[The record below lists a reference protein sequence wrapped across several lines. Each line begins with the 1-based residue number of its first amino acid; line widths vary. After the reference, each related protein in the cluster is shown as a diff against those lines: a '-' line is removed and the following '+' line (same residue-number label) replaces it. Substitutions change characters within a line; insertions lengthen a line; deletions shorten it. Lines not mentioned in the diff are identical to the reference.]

1 MVAGETA
8 TQERTAMFVE
18 QRIYSFAPGN
28 TGEFLKTYE
37 SDAFAAQTQALGQPV
52 GYYVN
57 EIGPLNQITTMW
69 AYGSL
74 DERVERRRNLFNDP
88 VWQAFLKKCRPLMT
102 AQETRVLIPAPFFQ
116 ERLKAIASLGGTL

>member
-1 MVAGETA
+1 
-8 TQERTAMFVE
+8 MFVE

-28 TGEFLKTYE
+28 TGEFLRSYE
-37 SDAFAAQTQALGQPV
+37 SDALAAQTTALGQPV

-74 DERVERRRNLFNDP
+74 DERVERRRALFSDP
-88 VWQAFLKKCRPLMT
+88 VWQAFLSKCRPLMT
-102 AQETRVLIPAPFFQ
+102 TQETRVLIPAPFFR
-116 ERLKAIASLGGTL
+116 ERLKAIAALGRTP

>member
-1 MVAGETA
+1 
-8 TQERTAMFVE
+8 MFVE

-28 TGEFLKTYE
+28 TAKFLKTYE
-37 SDAFAAQTQALGQPV
+37 SEAMAAQTGALGQPV

-74 DERVERRRNLFNDP
+74 DERVERRRALSRDP
-88 VWQAFLKKCRPLMT
+88 IWQVFLAQRRPLRT
-102 AQETRVLIPAPFFQ
+102 TQGPRVLVPATLF
-116 ERLKAIASLGGTL
+116 EDRLKAIAALGRTP

>member
-1 MVAGETA
+1 
-8 TQERTAMFVE
+8 MFVE

-28 TGEFLKTYE
+28 TAKFLKTYE
-37 SDAFAAQTQALGQPV
+37 NEAMRRRPARSGQPV

-88 VWQAFLKKCRPLMT
+88 VWNAFLDKCRPLMT
-102 AQETRVLIPAPFFQ
+102 TQETRVLIPAPFFQ
-116 ERLKAIASLGGTL
+116 ERLKAIAALGRTS

>member
-1 MVAGETA
+1 
-8 TQERTAMFVE
+8 MFVE

-28 TGEFLKTYE
+28 AGQFLKTYE
-37 SDAFAAQTQALGQPV
+37 SDAFTAQTQALGHPV

-74 DERVERRRNLFNDP
+74 DERVERRRNLSNDP
-88 VWQAFLKKCRPLMT
+88 VWQGFLNKCRPLMT
-102 AQETRVLIPAPFFQ
+102 TQETRVLIPASFFQ
-116 ERLKAIASLGGTL
+116 ERLKAIAALGRTS

>member
-1 MVAGETA
+1 
-8 TQERTAMFVE
+8 MFVE

-28 TGEFLKTYE
+28 TGEFLKSYE
-37 SDAFAAQTQALGQPV
+37 SDAFAVQTKALGQPV

-74 DERVERRRNLFNDP
+74 DERVERRRALFGDP
-88 VWQAFLKKCRPLMT
+88 VWQAFLSKCRPLMT
-102 AQETRVLIPAPFFQ
+102 TQETRVLIPAPFFR
-116 ERLKAIASLGGTL
+116 ERLKAIAALGGTP

>member
-1 MVAGETA
+1 
-8 TQERTAMFVE
+8 MFVE

>member
-116 ERLKAIASLGGTL
+116 ERLKAIASLWGTL

>member
-1 MVAGETA
+1 
-8 TQERTAMFVE
+8 MFVE

-37 SDAFAAQTQALGQPV
+37 HEAMAAQTGALGQPV

-74 DERVERRRNLFNDP
+74 DERVERRRNLFGDP
-88 VWQAFLKKCRPLMT
+88 VWQTFLKQCRPLMSH
-102 AQETRVLIPAPFFQ
+102 QETRVLIPAPFFQ
-116 ERLKAIASLGGTL
+116 ERLKAIAALGTTP

>member
-1 MVAGETA
+1 
-8 TQERTAMFVE
+8 MFVE

-28 TGEFLKTYE
+28 TGEFLKAYE
-37 SDAFAAQTQALGQPV
+37 TDALAAQTGALGQPV

-74 DERVERRRNLFNDP
+74 DERVERRRNLSADP
-88 VWQAFLKKCRPLMT
+88 VWQAFLKRGRPLLS

-116 ERLKAIASLGGTL
+116 DRLKAIAALGRTP

>member
-1 MVAGETA
+1 
-8 TQERTAMFVE
+8 MFVE

-37 SDAFAAQTQALGQPV
+37 SEAFAAQAGALGQPV

-69 AYGSL
+69 AYDSL
-74 DERVERRRNLFNDP
+74 DERVERRRKLSADP
-88 VWQAFLKKCRPLMT
+88 VWQAFLKKCRPLMAT
-102 AQETRVLIPAPFFQ
+102 QETRVLKTFVWNQLSVCAVPIWRQKINPS
-116 ERLKAIASLGGTL
+116 KN

>member
-1 MVAGETA
+1 MVAGETH
-8 TQERTAMFVE
+8 TEGTAMFVE

-28 TGEFLKTYE
+28 TARFLKTYE
-37 SDAFAAQTQALGQPV
+37 DEAMAAQTGALGQPV

-74 DERVERRRNLFNDP
+74 DERVDRRRNLFNDP
-88 VWQAFLKKCRPLMT
+88 VWTAFLKKTRPLMT
-102 AQETRVLIPAPFFQ
+102 RQETRVLIPAPFFSD
-116 ERLKAIASLGGTL
+116 RLKAIASVGRTS

>member
-1 MVAGETA
+1 
-8 TQERTAMFVE
+8 MFVE

-28 TGEFLKTYE
+28 TAKFLKAYE
-37 SDAFAAQTQALGQPV
+37 AEAMAAQTGALGQPV

-74 DERVERRRNLFNDP
+74 DERVERRRRLFDDP
-88 VWQAFLKKCRPLMT
+88 VWQGFLDKCRPLMT
-102 AQETRVLIPAPFFQ
+102 TQETRVLIPATFFQ
-116 ERLKAIASLGGTL
+116 ERLQAIAALGRTTS

>member
-1 MVAGETA
+1 
-8 TQERTAMFVE
+8 MFVE

-28 TGEFLKTYE
+28 TGEFLKAYE
-37 SDAFAAQTQALGQPV
+37 GEAMATQTAALGQPV

-74 DERVERRRNLFNDP
+74 DERVERRRALFSDP

-102 AQETRVLIPAPFFQ
+102 TQETRVLIPAPFFR
-116 ERLKAIASLGGTL
+116 ERLKAIAALGSTP

>member
-1 MVAGETA
+1 MARQTLHG
-8 TQERTAMFVE
+8 RTAMFIE

-37 SDAFAAQTQALGQPV
+37 SEAMSAQTSALGQPI

-57 EIGPLNQITTMW
+57 EIGPLNQVTTMW

-74 DERVERRRNLFNDP
+74 DERVERRGKLFADP
-88 VWQAFLKKCRPLMT
+88 VWQTFLKKCRPMMT
-102 AQETRVLIPAPFFQ
+102 AQETRVLIPAPFFR
-116 ERLKAIASLGGTL
+116 ERLKAIAALGKAS

>member
-1 MVAGETA
+1 
-8 TQERTAMFVE
+8 MFVE

-28 TGEFLKTYE
+28 TAKFLKAYE
-37 SDAFAAQTQALGQPV
+37 SDAMAAQTGALGQPV

-74 DERVERRRNLFNDP
+74 DERVERRGRLFNDP
-88 VWQAFLKKCRPLMT
+88 TWKSFLDKCRPLMT
-102 AQETRVLIPAPFFQ
+102 AQETRVLIPAPFFR
-116 ERLKAIASLGGTL
+116 ERLNAIASLGRTS

>member
-1 MVAGETA
+1 
-8 TQERTAMFVE
+8 MFVE

-28 TGEFLKTYE
+28 TGEFLKSYE
-37 SDAFAAQTQALGQPV
+37 NDAMAAQTSALGQPV

-69 AYGSL
+69 VYNSL
-74 DERVERRRNLFNDP
+74 DERVERRGKLFADP

-102 AQETRVLIPAPFFQ
+102 TQETRVLIPAPFFR
-116 ERLKAIASLGGTL
+116 ERLKAIASLGKTS

>member
-1 MVAGETA
+1 
-8 TQERTAMFVE
+8 MFVE

-28 TGEFLKTYE
+28 TGTFLKTYE
-37 SDAFAAQTQALGQPV
+37 AAARDAQYGALGQPV

-74 DERVERRRNLFNDP
+74 DERVERRRKLFNDP
-88 VWQAFLKKCRPLMT
+88 VWQSFLTKCRPLMT
-102 AQETRVLIPAPFFQ
+102 TQETRVLIPAPFFQ
-116 ERLKAIASLGGTL
+116 DRLKAIAALGSTP

>member
-1 MVAGETA
+1 
-8 TQERTAMFVE
+8 MFVE

-28 TGEFLKTYE
+28 TAKFLKIYE
-37 SDAFAAQTQALGQPV
+37 DEAMVAQTGALGQPV

-74 DERVERRRNLFNDP
+74 DERVERRGKLSNDP
-88 VWQAFLKKCRPLMT
+88 VWKAFLGKCRPLMT
-102 AQETRVLIPAPFFQ
+102 TQETRVLIPASFFR
-116 ERLKAIASLGGTL
+116 ERLRAIASLGRTA